1 MTTTA
6 TTTENVPP
14 RAAHQDVR
22 GLRGALRVVG
32 AIALKDIADAIRNR
46 TILALIFGLGIT
58 LLSGMTL
65 PALLQLNSKPLAF
78 VYDPDKSRLLR
89 SLAARDEFRLA
100 LVDSPAEVEEN
111 LTSLPR
117 AAIGLILPPGSLG
130 SQASGPAGTVIV
142 QGYYAHWQ
150 DPAEVAE
157 QAAFFEAQL
166 SEAGWR
172 SVRIVTDG
180 HAVYPALE
188 WGGHPFL
195 FSLTVGLILLMVGL
209 AIVPHL
215 MIEEKEAHTFEAL
228 LVSPARMSQVVL
240 GKALAGGFYCL
251 AAAVV
256 VFGLNAWIVVHWE
269 VVVLAVLLG
278 AAFGVAAG
286 LLIGALVDN
295 PATLSLWVGAL
306 LIPLLVP
313 SFLGFFE
320 NPPVPEVVRAA
331 IPYLPSVALTKLV
344 KIAMAGDLTG
354 APILFNT
361 AILLGATAL
370 LLALTVW
377 WVRRMEA

>member
-1 MTTTA
+1 MMTTT
-6 TTTENVPP
+6 EGLSP
-14 RAAHQDVR
+14 RTGDRSAR
-22 GLRGALRVVG
+22 GLRSWLRVVG
-32 AIALKDIADAIRNR
+32 AIALKDIADSIRNR
-46 TILALIFGLGIT
+46 TILALVIGVGLM
-58 LLSGMTL
+58 LLSGMAL

-89 SLAARDEFRLA
+89 SLTARDEFKLA
-100 LVDSPAEVEEN
+100 LVDSPAEVAES
-111 LTSLPR
+111 LTSMPR
-117 AAIGLILPPGSLG
+117 AAIGLILPPGSQG
-130 SQASGPAGTVIV
+130 SQASGPAGMVIV
-142 QGYYAHWQ
+142 QGYYPHWM

-166 SEAGWR
+166 SEAGWQ
-172 SVRIVTDG
+172 SVRIVTDE
-180 HAVYPALE
+180 HAVYPAVE
-188 WGGHPFL
+188 WGGHPLL
-195 FSLTVGLILLMVGL
+195 FSVTAGLILLIVGL

-240 GKALAGGFYCL
+240 GKALAGMVYSL
-251 AAAVV
+251 AAAAVV
-256 VFGLNAWIVVHWE
+256 LGLNTWLIVHWE
-269 VVVLAVLLG
+269 IALLAALLG
-278 AAFGVAAG
+278 AAFGVGAG

-320 NPPVPEVVRAA
+320 NPPVPEVVRVA
-331 IPYLPSVALTKLV
+331 ISYLPSVALMKLV

-354 APILFNT
+354 APILFN
-361 AILLGATAL
+361 AAVLLGATAL